1 MLTEVA
7 MSRNFDRRLIASGE
21 NPEAIFSDPS
31 AMISGAHL
39 HEESLREVLQQALGA
54 LDRWRVHRVHGD
66 G

>member
-31 AMISGAHL
+31 TMITGAHL
-39 HEESLREVLQQALGA
+39 HKESLCEVLQQALRA
-54 LDRWRVHRVHGD
+54 LGR
-66 G
+66 